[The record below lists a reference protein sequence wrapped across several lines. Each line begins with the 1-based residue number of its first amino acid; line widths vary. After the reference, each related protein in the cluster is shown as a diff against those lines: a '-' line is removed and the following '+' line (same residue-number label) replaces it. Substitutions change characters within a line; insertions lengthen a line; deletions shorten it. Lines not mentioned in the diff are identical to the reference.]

1 MTTQKRNTAK
11 SDVNAVN
18 TARTKRAD
26 KSASEKAVIT
36 LTTKQQEWR
45 TRLFE
50 AVADNVQTGVR
61 LLDTV
66 LEARRLKVPQE
77 AVKQLVFEAYMAT
90 GKCTEATAKKR
101 GSDAAAL
108 VKASALPKDL
118 PGNLQRAA
126 DVTRKA
132 ERGDKGQQRAPR
144 QPSGEAETKKAK
156 PVSLAS
162 LVADIEQLRAE
173 LEDEDALSILADMA
187 DLANELA
194 DKLAIEA
201 EAV

>member
-1 MTTQKRNTAK
+1 MTTQNRK

-36 LTTKQQEWR
+36 LTTKQQEWK

-144 QPSGEAETKKAK
+144 QPSGELEAKTAKKAK

-187 DLANELA
+187 DLASELA
-194 DKLAIEA
+194 DKLAIEVKA
-201 EAV
+201 A